1 MNKHLEDEPEDA
13 GLIQS
18 KPPTEKE
25 LREISRFIA
34 RSKQRHGARLEG
46 DGDSLKRVPHQE
58 KAWCVQQSLWDVSNR
73 ADDY

>member
-25 LREISRFIA
+25 LREIAQFIA
-34 RSKQRHGARLEG
+34 QSKQRKGGRLEG
-46 DGDSLKRVPHQE
+46 VRLPADEHQPQQE
-58 KAWCVQQSLWDVSNR
+58 KV
-73 ADDY
+73 